1 MIFVTKTSDVI
12 TLFGFDLIN
21 PSFSVCVCVS
31 CRSALIHI
39 KSPICWSH
47 RCVCGGACA
56 WGVGVCV
63 CVYSLRRLC
72 AYVSWG
78 WIIEVFHLSGNQF
91 VLEISRVHEC
101 WITHH
106 NTVGLNY
113 GKTSS
118 ENINKVSVCVSVC
131 VCSLYVCEKL
141 SGPRPD
147 CIVKPSVLSL
157 INI

>member
-1 MIFVTKTSDVI
+1 MTFVTKTSDVTTAVWI
-12 TLFGFDLIN
+12 QSYK
-21 PSFSVCVCVS
+21 SFSLCVCMCVL
-31 CRSALIHI
+31 CRSALLHI

-47 RCVCGGACA
+47 RCVCAR
-56 WGVGVCV
+56 VCV
-63 CVYSLRRLC
+63 CGLRRLC

-118 ENINKVSVCVSVC
+118 ENINKVSVCARVSAC
-131 VCSLYVCEKL
+131 VCSLYICEKL